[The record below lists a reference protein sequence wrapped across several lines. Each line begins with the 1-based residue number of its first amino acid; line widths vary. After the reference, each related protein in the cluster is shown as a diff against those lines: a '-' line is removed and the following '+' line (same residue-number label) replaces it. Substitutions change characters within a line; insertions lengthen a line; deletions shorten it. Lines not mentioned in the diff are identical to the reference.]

1 MISES
6 HKFIFIHI
14 PKCAGTSIEN
24 ALSSYC
30 KKGFLGYDKKL
41 KGFKQHANCHEL
53 LTHNYITSEMCDSF
67 FKFAFVRN
75 PWDRCVSQYIWR
87 IKKGGNFVNGQHM
100 KCQKRIF
107 IHPNFN
113 QKFVRNNVTFL
124 RQFLEKDFPWQ
135 EMSFEQHMRP
145 QVEFIYDCTKT
156 KLDFIGKFENINND
170 FSYVCNKLIGEQVE
184 LPHANKSSNNQN
196 YKQYY
201 DNYTK
206 DLVSEFYYEDIKEF
220 NYTF

>member
-24 ALSSYC
+24 ALRKYC
-30 KKGFLGYDKKL
+30 KRGFLGYDKNL
-41 KGFKQHANCHEL
+41 KGFKQHANCEEL
-53 LTHNYITSEMCDSF
+53 LTHNHITTEVCNSF

-87 IKKGGNFVNGQHM
+87 IKKGGNFVNGPANI
-100 KCQKRIF
+100 KNGF
-107 IHPNFN
+107 SHPKFT
-113 QKFVRNNVTFL
+113 QKFVRNDVTF

-145 QVEFIYDCTKT
+145 QVEFIYDCSKT
-156 KLDFIGKFENINND
+156 KLDFVGKFENINND
-170 FSYVCNKLIGEQVE
+170 FSYVCKKLIGESVE
-184 LPHANKSSNNQN
+184 LPHANKSSVGRE

-201 DNYTK
+201 DSYTQ
-206 DLVSEFYYEDIKEF
+206 DLVAELYHEDINEF